1 MTWIV
6 LFHEGFDGEFDNL
19 PEAVQDELLAR
30 AGMLEKI
37 GPQLGRPYVDTLK
50 GSKHANMK
58 ELRFDAEDGVW
69 RFAFAFDPKRRA
81 IVLVG
86 GDKSGGSEKNFYK
99 KLIRKADERFDDHI
113 SRLKRIRR
121 SQWKKH

>member
-1 MTWIV
+1 MNWTV
-6 LFHEGFDGEFDNL
+6 LFHDAFTGEFDDL

-30 AGMLEKI
+30 AGMLENI
-37 GPQLGRPYVDTLK
+37 GPNLGRPYVDTLK

-58 ELRFDAEDGVW
+58 ELRFDAANGVW

-86 GDKSGGSEKNFYK
+86 GNKSGGSEKSFYK
-99 KLIRKADERFDDHI
+99 KLIRKADERLDDHI
-113 SRLKRIRR
+113 SRLKRERR
-121 SQWKKH
+121 

>member
-1 MTWIV
+1 MTWVV
-6 LFHEGFDGEFDNL
+6 LFHDAFDGEFDSL

-58 ELRFDAEDGVW
+58 ELRFDAADGVW

-113 SRLKRIRR
+113 SRLKHIRR
-121 SQWKKH
+121 